1 MAMAERYGSPSTQI
15 IRLMGAW
22 QYPFR
27 NVEKDDKILVLTD
40 DAMDPMV
47 WQSAMAALYER
58 GTDPTLAMQPRREHH
73 CADLNW
79 GLLAAIK
86 EADLALGL
94 LSTAT
99 IASPGMRA
107 LRQAGVRVGSLT
119 LMEETTV
126 EVLLEGGGRAK
137 SDDVREMME
146 LQQRI
151 GQVYDKGTKIHLLSQ
166 TGTDLVA
173 DITSYEPGT
182 YGNLGGRRG
191 TAAEPFSRNP
201 ETGKLG
207 GGTWPYGELHIE
219 PTPNTA
225 NGTVVWDTT
234 AIYPPGV
241 WKNPVQ
247 LTIKDGTVTAIEGG
261 GEADQ
266 LRWYLEKYGDEN
278 SWRVGGEMA
287 IGTNKLAMPN
297 LGLMR
302 SEKKRY
308 GAMHYGIGHGA
319 DLGLVNSCLRTEG
332 IIGRITIVVD
342 DNVVVAQDGK
352 ILV

>member
-1 MAMAERYGSPSTQI
+1 MAMVERYGSPSTQI
-15 IRLMGAW
+15 IRLMKAW
-22 QYPFR
+22 EYPFR
-27 NVEKDDKILVLTD
+27 NVQKDDKILVLTD
-40 DAMDPMV
+40 DAMDPLV

-58 GTDPTLAMQPRREHH
+58 GLDPTLAMQTRREHH

-94 LSTAT
+94 LTTAT

-107 LRQAGVRVGSLT
+107 LRATGVRVGSLT

-137 SDDVREMME
+137 AEDVKEMME
-146 LQQRI
+146 LQTRI
-151 GQVYDKGTKIHLLSQ
+151 GQVYEKGKTMHLLSKE
-166 TGTDLVA
+166 GTDLTA
-173 DITSYEPGT
+173 SITGSYEPGF
-182 YGNLGGRRG
+182 YGVFGGRRG
-191 TAAEPFSRNP
+191 ATVAPFSRNP

-207 GGTWPYGELHIE
+207 GGTWPFGELHIE

-241 WKNPVQ
+241 WKNPVA
-247 LTIKDGTVTAIEGG
+247 LTLKDGTVTSIDGG
-261 GEADQ
+261 AEADQ
-266 LRWYLEKYGDEN
+266 VRWYLEKYGDEN
-278 SWRVGGEMA
+278 SYRVGGEMA

-319 DLGLVNSCLRTEG
+319 DLGLVNSVLRTEG
-332 IIGRITIVVD
+332 IIGRVTIVVD
-342 DNVVVAQDGK
+342 DTVVCQDGK

>member
-1 MAMAERYGSPSTQI
+1 MTFIERYGTPSSQI
-15 IRLMGAW
+15 IRLMKAW

-27 NVEKDDKILVLTD
+27 NVEPNDKILVLTD

-47 WQSAMAALYER
+47 WQSAMAALNER
-58 GTDPTLAMQPRREHH
+58 GVDPTLVMQPRREYHD
-73 CADLNW
+73 ADPNW

-94 LSTAT
+94 LTTAVN
-99 IASPGMRA
+99 SGCPA
-107 LRQAGVRVGSLT
+107 LRAMRESGFRANIC
-119 LMEETTV
+119 LMEETTQ
-126 EVLLEGGGRAK
+126 EVLLEGGGRATR
-137 SDDVREMME
+137 DDVLEM
-146 LQQRI
+146 QDIQRRI
-151 GQVYDKGTKIHLLSQ
+151 GEVYDKGKKIRLQSKY
-166 TGTDLVA
+166 GTDLVA
-173 DITSYEPGT
+173 DITDMPYSNAERW
-182 YGNLGGRRG
+182 GRPE
-191 TAAEPFSRNP
+191 EPFSRNKT
-201 ETGKLG
+201 TGKIG
-207 GGTWPYGELHIE
+207 GGTWPTGEIHIE
-219 PTPNTA
+219 PKPDTA

-234 AIYPPGV
+234 AHYPPGI

-247 LTIKDGTVTAIEGG
+247 LTLKDGNVTAIEGG

-266 LRWYLEKYGDEN
+266 VRWYVDKLGDGN
-278 SWRVGGEMA
+278 TLRAGGEMA

-319 DLGLVNSCLRTEG
+319 DRGIVNSVLRLEG
-332 IIGRITIVVD
+332 IIGAVTIVVD
-342 DNVVVAQDGK
+342 DNIVVAQDGK

>member
-1 MAMAERYGSPSTQI
+1 MALVERYGSPSSQI
-15 IRLMGAW
+15 VRLMQAW
-22 QYPFR
+22 EYPFR
-27 NVEKDDKILVLTD
+27 NVQKDDKVLILTD

-58 GTDPTLAMQPRREHH
+58 GVDPTVVMQPRRSYHD
-73 CADLNW
+73 ADPNW
-79 GLLAAIK
+79 GLIAAIK
-86 EADLALGL
+86 EADLCLGL
-94 LSTAT
+94 VTTA
-99 IASPGMRA
+99 INSGCPALRA
-107 LRQAGVRVGSLT
+107 LRAAGHRASVT

-137 SDDVREMME
+137 SADVREMME

-151 GQVYDKGTKIHLLSQ
+151 GQVYDKGNRIHLLSKH
-166 TGTDLVA
+166 GTDLVA

-191 TAAEPFSRNP
+191 TAREPFSRDP
-201 ETGKLG
+201 ETGKLL

-234 AIYPPGV
+234 AHFPPGV

-247 LTIKDGTVTAIEGG
+247 LTIKDGTVTAIDGG

-266 LRWYLEKYGDEN
+266 VRWYLEKYGDEN
-278 SWRVGGEMA
+278 SWRVGGEMS
-287 IGTNKLAMPN
+287 IGTNQLAMPN

-308 GAMHYGIGHGA
+308 GAMHYGIGHGS
-319 DLGLVNSCLRTEG
+319 DLGLVNSVLRLEG
-332 IIGRITIVVD
+332 IIDRITIVVD
-342 DNVVVAQDGK
+342 DDVVVAQDGK